1 MALESNTTSN
11 SASVKRRNRA
21 VLILAFIKLSLL
33 ILVVIVFTLHTAISR
48 STERRVFSDLEI
60 LPNNHVGL
68 LLGTAKYQPGGGLNP
83 YFIHRIDAAVEL
95 YEAGKIK
102 YILASGDNEY
112 DSYNEPLQMR
122 QTLLERGV
130 PSEII
135 ILDYAGFS
143 TLDSVVRTA
152 EVFGRESFTV
162 ISQRFH
168 NERAVYIGSYYGYD
182 VVGYNAADLTPPS
195 GVQTHVREYLARVK
209 AILDLHVV
217 RRRPRFLGEPV
228 QVPE

>member
-1 MALESNTTSN
+1 MALESNTTSDLA
-11 SASVKRRNRA
+11 SAKRRNRG
-21 VLILAFIKLSLL
+21 VLVVASIKLSLL
-33 ILVVIVFTLHTAISR
+33 VLVVSVFTLHTAISR

-95 YEAGKIK
+95 YESGKIK
-102 YILASGDNEY
+102 YIIASGDNEY

-228 QVPE
+228 EIPE

>member
-1 MALESNTTSN
+1 M
-11 SASVKRRNRA
+11 
-21 VLILAFIKLSLL
+21 
-33 ILVVIVFTLHTAISR
+33 HTAISR